1 MKEEGKYPIP
11 PNLPEGSHIIYP
23 ESGGMIIKGANGR
36 NLPGTIIP
44 KRISSSEEGR
54 SLAMRRIENT
64 KIKMRSRILEAAQVE
79 FEKMKDG
86 NFKVPSIKGISDV
99 FSTAAAML
107 FVDVVL
113 NKSAY
118 PRDRL
123 NTFKELGK
131 MAEVL
136 EDEQK
141 IIPQSIIPESMLN
154 NATKIILATEFAKE
168 HPDELSPSRDAEV
181 IDVTPDKQ
189 WI

>member
-1 MKEEGKYPIP
+1 MKEEGKYPVP
-11 PNLPEGSHIIYP
+11 QNLPEGSHIIYP

-54 SLAMRRIENT
+54 SLAMRRIETT
-64 KIKMRSRILEAAQVE
+64 KVKMRNRILEAAQLE
-79 FEKMKDG
+79 FERMKDG
-86 NFKVPSIKGISDV
+86 DFKIPNIKGITDV

-113 NKSAY
+113 NKKAY

-123 NTFKELGK
+123 ATFKELGK
-131 MAEVL
+131 MVEVL

-141 IIPQSIIPESMLN
+141 AVPPSPIPESMLH
-154 NATKIILATEFAKE
+154 NATKIILAIEYAKE

-181 IDVTPDKQ
+181 IDITPDKQ